1 MTKQTLPATL
11 APVIA
16 FVGCDGAGKT
26 TVSDAI
32 LAWMRESQPTESCH
46 LGIQSKALGEK
57 LMALPLVGRGF
68 KRLIASNTPQKAES
82 VAAINRPPEAPRTL
96 AALAI
101 LGLSIRRWRRY
112 QNMMALRRSGV
123 AVIADRF
130 PQIAVANMKID
141 GPGLA
146 GVPHRNALVRCLAAW
161 ERLLYCYM
169 VSYRPDVVIRLNV
182 DLETAYQRK
191 PDHRYVSLA
200 TKIALVPQLEYQ
212 GSPIIDLDSTRPLA
226 EVIAQAKREITAR
239 LDQRRLT

>member
-1 MTKQTLPATL
+1 MPLSNREAL

-32 LAWMRESQPTESCH
+32 LAWMRESGRTESCH

-57 LMALPLVGRGF
+57 LVALPIIGGLL
-68 KRLIASNTPQKAES
+68 KRVIASNTPPAVVPAKAARGS
-82 VAAINRPPEAPRTL
+82 VKAPSTL
-96 AALAI
+96 AAAAI
-101 LGLSIRRWRRY
+101 FLLSIRRWRRY
-112 QNMMALRRSGV
+112 QNMMNLRRQGV

-130 PQIAVANMKID
+130 PQIAVSNMKID
-141 GPGLA
+141 GPGLS
-146 GVPHRNALVRCLAAW
+146 GVPHRNALVRWLAQC

-182 DLETAYQRK
+182 DLETAYKRK
-191 PDHRYVSLA
+191 PDHRYASLA

-212 GSPIIDLDSTRPLA
+212 GSVIIDLDSTQPLDD
-226 EVIAQAKREITAR
+226 VIARAKQAISAQ
-239 LDQRRLT
+239 LLQRRAS